1 MSGTSKALMRRVH
14 DQRFTTRYFVGN
26 GIDIGCGPDPIA
38 QYHEQF
44 PLIKSVK
51 NWDIP
56 DGDAQ
61 YLATIPDGS
70 LDFAHSSHSLEH
82 MVEPRIALVN
92 WLRVLKP
99 GGHLVVMV
107 PDEDLYEQGEFPSTY
122 NDDHKWTF
130 TIQKSTSWSPKSV
143 NLMQLLPEFSSQA
156 QILKLELLDATYR
169 YQLKRFDQTL
179 TPVAE
184 CGIEFVMRKLPP
196 DELTKHG
203 RFPSF

>member
-1 MSGTSKALMRRVH
+1 MSGTSKAMMRRVH

-26 GIDIGCGPDPIA
+26 GIDIGCGADPIA

-44 PLIKSVK
+44 SLIKSVK
-51 NWDIP
+51 NWDLP

-61 YLATIPDGS
+61 YLETIPDGS

-82 MVEPRIALVN
+82 MVEPRIALAN

-107 PDEDLYEQGEFPSTY
+107 PDEDLYEQGKFPSTY

-130 TIQKSTSWSPKSV
+130 TIHKSASWSPKSI

-156 QILKLELLDATYR
+156 QTLKLELLDATYR

-184 CGIEFVMRKLPP
+184 CGIEFVMRKLPA
-196 DELTKHG
+196 DELAKHG
-203 RFPSF
+203 RFPLL

>member
-1 MSGTSKALMRRVH
+1 MRRVH

-51 NWDIP
+51 NWDLP

-184 CGIEFVMRKLPP
+184 CGIEFVMRKLPL
-196 DELTKHG
+196 DELTKRG